1 MCGRFAFF
9 SPHEAIQEAFGLD
22 FEPPGPRYNIAPT
35 QYVSIIRLDK
45 TGDLTADNYRW
56 GLVPFWAKDP
66 DIGNRM
72 INARAETIAEKP
84 AYRQAFSR
92 RRCLVLASGFYE
104 WHTDGSGKWPWFIVR
119 KDRSVFGMAGL
130 WELWEKGEGE
140 DLKTCTI
147 VTRPANKFVARLHHR
162 MPVIMDGDGMQE
174 WLQPEAPAE
183 ELSAMLLGDVRAEL
197 DAWKVSRRVNNP
209 VNDAPELVD
218 RLND

>member
-9 SPHEAIQEAFGLD
+9 SPVEAVQQAFGVD
-22 FEPPGPRYNIAPT
+22 IEAAAPRYNIAPT
-35 QYVSIIRLDK
+35 QYVNIIRLDES
-45 TGDLTADNYRW
+45 GELTPDSCRW

-72 INARAETIAEKP
+72 INARAETIGEKP

-104 WHTDGSGKWPWFIVR
+104 WHTDDSGKWPWFIAR
-119 KDRSVFGMAGL
+119 KDRAVFGMAGL

-147 VTRPANKFVARLHHR
+147 VTRPATEFMARLHHR
-162 MPVIMDGDGMQE
+162 MPVIMDSGDIQD
-174 WLQPEAPAE
+174 WLQPGAAAE
-183 ELSAMLLGDVRAEL
+183 KLSSMLLGEVRPEL

-209 VNDAPELVD
+209 VNDAPELIERQAD
-218 RLND
+218 